1 MQTKQHLNDAELS
14 ELLGGE
20 RMEEATRHLAG
31 CTTCAAELVELAN
44 VRDALRSDLNA
55 ACDRPAH
62 FWMRQQAQ
70 LRERLAVHRTPL
82 RWPIAAMAALAA
94 LSFGLFSIKAPA
106 PTPARSTQSA
116 DADDLLLRDIQHSL
130 AQRAPE
136 PLLPATVLVQ
146 EMTTNPR
153 NDGEREN

>member
-1 MQTKQHLNDAELS
+1 MQIERHLNDAEIS
-14 ELLGGE
+14 ELLAGE

-31 CTTCAAELVELAN
+31 CSACAAELAELAN
-44 VRDALRSDLNA
+44 MRDALRSDLNA
-55 ACDRPAH
+55 ASDRPAH
-62 FWMRQQAQ
+62 FWMRQHAQ
-70 LRERLAVHRTPL
+70 LRERLAVLRPTL

-94 LSFGLFSIKAPA
+94 LSFGLFSIKTPAPA
-106 PTPARSTQSA
+106 PARSVQSA
-116 DADDLLLRDIQHSL
+116 DADDRLLRDLQRSL

-153 NDGEREN
+153 NDEEREN